1 MRACISA
8 SLAVLLLLF
17 GLPWLTAKVEG
28 PAVPPAEEPADESVE
43 GEALSADANVVLRV
57 WDGEKTQEMTVA
69 EYLPGVV
76 RGEMPATFELEAL
89 KAQAV
94 AERTYI
100 YYKIETGGKENHP
113 DADVCMSPACC
124 NAYTPADKAA
134 ERWGDKAE
142 EYEARIQ
149 EAVKATD
156 GQVMLYEDQPI
167 LAAFHSSSDG
177 VTANSGDVWFS
188 NLPYLTSVAS
198 PEGESNV
205 PNYYSVKEI
214 PLAEFKATF
223 LAAHPEAVF
232 PEDAAS
238 WIGAPVHNDSGRV
251 ETITIG
257 GVNVE
262 GTEVRSIFGLR
273 SASFTVETGNEKV
286 TFRVTGYGH
295 GVGMSQYGANEMARQ
310 GKTWQEILQWYY
322 TGVRLDSY
330 RPHTVQDS

>member
-1 MRACISA
+1 MRTCISA
-8 SLAVLLLLF
+8 SLAVLLVLF
-17 GLPWLTAKVEG
+17 GLPWLTASV
-28 PAVPPAEEPADESVE
+28 EEPSTPPLEEETETVLSADESVT
-43 GEALSADANVVLRV
+43 LRV

-76 RGEMPATFELEAL
+76 RGEMPATFEMEAL

-100 YYKIETGGKENHP
+100 YYKIETGGKESHP

-134 ERWGDKAE
+134 ERWGDKAG
-142 EYEARIQ
+142 EYEQRIQ

-156 GQVMLYEDQPI
+156 GQVMLYKDQPI

-177 VTANSGDVWFS
+177 MTASSGDVWVS
-188 NLPYLTSVAS
+188 DLPYLTSVAS

-214 PLAEFKATF
+214 PLEEFKSTF

-232 PEDAAS
+232 SEDTAS

-251 ETITIG
+251 ETIAIG
-257 GVNVE
+257 GVSVQ
-262 GTEVRSIFGLR
+262 GTEVRSLFGLR
-273 SASFTVETGNEKV
+273 SASFTVDIEGDKV
-286 TFRVTGYGH
+286 TFHVTGYGH

-322 TGVRLDSY
+322 TGVQLDSY
-330 RPHTVQDS
+330 RPHTVQAS

>member
-17 GLPWLTAKVEG
+17 GLPWLTATVEK
-28 PAVPPAEEPADESVE
+28 PAAPPTDKESKETLSADESVM
-43 GEALSADANVVLRV
+43 LRV

-76 RGEMPATFELEAL
+76 RGEMPATFEMEAL

-100 YYKIETGGKENHP
+100 YYKIETGGKESHP

-134 ERWGDKAE
+134 QRWGDKAE

-149 EAVKATD
+149 EAVHATD

-177 VTANSGDVWFS
+177 KTASSGDVWVS

-214 PLAEFKATF
+214 PLAEFKSTF

-232 PEDAAS
+232 PENANA
-238 WIGAPVHNDSGRV
+238 WIGEAEHNNSGRV
-251 ETITIG
+251 EKIPIG
-257 GVNVE
+257 GVSVD
-262 GTEVRSIFGLR
+262 GTEVRSLFGLR
-273 SASFTVETGNEKV
+273 SASFTTETDGEKV

-330 RPHTVQDS
+330 CPHTVQAP